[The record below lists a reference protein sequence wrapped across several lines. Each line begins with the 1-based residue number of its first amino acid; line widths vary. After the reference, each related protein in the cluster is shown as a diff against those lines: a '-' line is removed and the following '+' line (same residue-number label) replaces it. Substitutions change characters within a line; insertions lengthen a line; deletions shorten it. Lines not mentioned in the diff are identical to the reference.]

1 MPNQAVLHFVFVD
14 FENVPEVDLGL
25 VAGKPAHVMLLLGKH
40 QKKLDIGLVQ
50 QIRRLAEQIELVEV
64 GASGHNALDLTL
76 AYYLGRAVQRD
87 PEAQF
92 YIVSK
97 DNDFDPMLGHLKAQ
111 QIEAAR
117 FTSFAALPFLPQ
129 PKTAVATKKAP
140 EDRRAKVI
148 GRLNNPTI
156 RNRPSSRKALLAHIH
171 TALGKETSETGA
183 ADILRELVDTRVLS
197 IDALGKVTYAATPR
211 VAL

>member
-92 YIVSK
+92 YVVSK
-97 DNDFDPMLGHLKAQ
+97 DSDFDP
-111 QIEAAR
+111 
-117 FTSFAALPFLPQ
+117 
-129 PKTAVATKKAP
+129 
-140 EDRRAKVI
+140 
-148 GRLNNPTI
+148 
-156 RNRPSSRKALLAHIH
+156 
-171 TALGKETSETGA
+171 
-183 ADILRELVDTRVLS
+183 
-197 IDALGKVTYAATPR
+197 
-211 VAL
+211 